1 MELVNVNSKKDLN
14 EVKKLYK
21 SAFPK
26 VEQKPFPLLVFNQW
40 RGMTNIMRI
49 EDKGQFC
56 GLAITTEKI

>member
-1 MELVNVNSKKDLN
+1 MELVKVNSKRDLN

-49 EDKGQFC
+49 EYS
-56 GLAITTEKI
+56 